1 MSGEEG
7 DGKMK
12 EANTEWKADPI
23 PVQGNSQNTLGL
35 VLMLIVC
42 VASIFACFATAALCY
57 RYPP

>member
-1 MSGEEG
+1 
-7 DGKMK
+7 MK